1 MKIKKK
7 STYDKLHKKLNFFF
21 GLRLIVSRLKKNE
34 TLNKKNLFLNFY
46 FYNFLIKNYKNK
58 NFFIFQNNFLNNY
71 NKKFFIKL
79 LFNLRDQY
87 LHERVNF
94 NKFLNL
100 NTNSSILIN
109 KKVNFSNYYNLN
121 KFFFKDLFGI
131 NYLIINKNNFL
142 DLIPKNDE
150 FNNNIVYANI
160 NDCELNCNDFIFYFN
175 QSVYIFNMV
184 EIYKILIFLQLN
196 VIFKTN

>member
-7 STYDKLHKKLNFFF
+7 FTYGKLHKKLKFFF
-21 GLRLIVSRLKKNE
+21 GLRLIISRLKKNE

-46 FYNFLIKNYKNK
+46 FYNFLIKHYKNK

-71 NKKFFIKL
+71 KKKFFIKL

-94 NKFLNL
+94 SKFLNL

-109 KKVNFSNYYNLN
+109 KKVNFNNYYMLDN
-121 KFFFKDLFGI
+121 FFFKNLFGI

-142 DLIPKNDE
+142 DLLSKNDE
-150 FNNNIVYANI
+150 FSNNIVYTDI
-160 NDCELNCNDFIFYFN
+160 NDNVYNCNDFMFYFN
-175 QSVYIFNMV
+175 HNIYIFNMI

-196 VIFKTN
+196 VIIKTN